1 MVNGNVPLPHGGGAM
16 GSSRPV
22 MSPSLHR
29 RFVSSP
35 RLTQSIVA
43 SKNPYHQSPP
53 SSASMNKS
61 SRSSAQSGKGL
72 LGKISPKVSSASS
85 ASNNIRK
92 EKRQKAELYGTL
104 PKPKRKPQSQ
114 PGKPGRELPKTPTD
128 KKPSLPKIDKPEK
141 RISRTNSPVK
151 KVSQS
156 SVKSNEDVEQ
166 EQEKD
171 TNQDEQVVDV
181 VTETPKEQ
189 NVSAA
194 PSRKASTVVDLDNVP
209 VPASLSRQGD
219 SRSTSPGSKIERDS
233 LSPEPKG
240 YYKFT
245 HDRDAVVNHT
255 GKVFEHMDIVRH
267 GYNAFFS
274 IQKTNPFEDSAPK
287 QDKDENFNN
296 IQAEAEKIVNTIEH
310 SREKTPSV
318 INASRKSESRATSVA
333 NEIDNVVQNVSRSTS
348 VAENNSIRQSRSPST
363 VHQESPAQSRTTS
376 VAESRRSQTPQRS
389 RNISQV
395 STVSEV
401 ASVKD
406 SQVITSSNMH
416 LKPLWYFYIS
426 HFSLHV
432 HISNFNFFLH

>member
-16 GSSRPV
+16 GSARPV

-35 RLTQSIVA
+35 KLTQSIVA

-53 SSASMNKS
+53 SSANKS
-61 SRSSAQSGKGL
+61 SRSSTQSGGKGPI
-72 LGKISPKVSSASS
+72 GKISPKVSSASS
-85 ASNNIRK
+85 ASNYIRK
-92 EKRQKAELYGTL
+92 EQRQKAELYGTL
-104 PKPKRKPQSQ
+104 PKRKSQSQ
-114 PGKPGRELPKTPTD
+114 SGKPGRELPKTPTD
-128 KKPSLPKIDKPEK
+128 KKPSLPKLTKPEK

-151 KVSQS
+151 KVSTS
-156 SVKSNEDVEQ
+156 SIKSNEEVSQELEKDLNKVEPEVEDVE
-166 EQEKD
+166 EKH
-171 TNQDEQVVDV
+171 
-181 VTETPKEQ
+181 KED

-194 PSRKASTVVDLDNVP
+194 PSRKTSTVIDLDNVP

-219 SRSTSPGSKIERDS
+219 SRSTSPGAQMDRDS
-233 LSPEPKG
+233 LSPEPPKG

-245 HDRDAVVNHT
+245 HEKDVVVNHT

-267 GYNAFFS
+267 GHAAFFS
-274 IQKTNPFEDSAPK
+274 IHKTNPFEEISSTQK

-348 VAENNSIRQSRSPST
+348 VAESNSIRQSRSPST
-363 VHQESPAQSRTTS
+363 AHQESPAQSRTTS

-406 SQVITSSNMH
+406 SQVIHSSNRH
-416 LKPLWYFYIS
+416 L
-426 HFSLHV
+426 
-432 HISNFNFFLH
+432 

>member
-92 EKRQKAELYGTL
+92 EQRQKAELYGTL

-114 PGKPGRELPKTPTD
+114 PGKPARELPKTPTD

-166 EQEKD
+166 EPEKD

-181 VTETPKEQ
+181 VTEAPKEE
-189 NVSAA
+189 NRSAA

-274 IQKTNPFEDSAPK
+274 IQKSNPFEDSTQK

-296 IQAEAEKIVNTIEH
+296 IQAEAEKIVSTIEH
-310 SREKTPSV
+310 SGEQNPPLV
-318 INASRKSESRATSVA
+318 DRKSESRSTSVA
-333 NEIDNVVQNVSRSTS
+333 KEVDNVVQNVSRSTS
-348 VAENNSIRQSRSPST
+348 VAESTSIRQSRAPST
-363 VHQESPAQSRTTS
+363 DHQESPVPSRTTS
-376 VAESRRSQTPQRS
+376 VAESHQSQTPQRS
-389 RNISQV
+389 RNISQISV
-395 STVSEV
+395 ANDESHPSQTPQRSRNISQISLANEV
-401 ASVKD
+401 PSVKD
-406 SQVITSSNMH
+406 SQVVCRIIK
-416 LKPLWYFYIS
+416 LLRYI
-426 HFSLHV
+426 
-432 HISNFNFFLH
+432 I

>member
-1 MVNGNVPLPHGGGAM
+1 MIRICFL
-16 GSSRPV
+16 
-22 MSPSLHR
+22 
-29 RFVSSP
+29 
-35 RLTQSIVA
+35 
-43 SKNPYHQSPP
+43 P
-53 SSASMNKS
+53 SSSLS

-85 ASNNIRK
+85 ASNTIRK
-92 EKRQKAELYGTL
+92 EQRQKAELYGTL

-114 PGKPGRELPKTPTD
+114 SGKPGRELPKTPTD

-166 EQEKD
+166 EPEKD

-181 VTETPKEQ
+181 VTETPTEE
-189 NVSAA
+189 NRSAA

-274 IQKTNPFEDSAPK
+274 IQKSNPFEDSTPK

-296 IQAEAEKIVNTIEH
+296 IQAEAEKIVSTIED
-310 SREKTPSV
+310 SREQNPSV
-318 INASRKSESRATSVA
+318 IDRKSESRSTSVA
-333 NEIDNVVQNVSRSTS
+333 KEVDNVVQNASRSTS
-348 VAENNSIRQSRSPST
+348 VAESTSIRQSRAPST
-363 VHQESPAQSRTTS
+363 VHQESPVQSRTTS
-376 VAESRRSQTPQRS
+376 VAESHRSQTPQRS
-389 RNISQV
+389 RNISQI
-395 STVSEV
+395 SV
-401 ASVKD
+401 ANEIENHPSQTRQRSRNISQISVANEISSVKD
-406 SQVITSSNMH
+406 SQVILT
-416 LKPLWYFYIS
+416 LY
-426 HFSLHV
+426 
-432 HISNFNFFLH
+432 

>member
-16 GSSRPV
+16 GSARPV

-35 RLTQSIVA
+35 KLTQSIVA

-85 ASNNIRK
+85 ASNYIRK
-92 EKRQKAELYGTL
+92 EQRQKAELYGTL
-104 PKPKRKPQSQ
+104 PKRKTQSQ
-114 PGKPGRELPKTPTD
+114 AGKTGRELPKTPTD
-128 KKPSLPKIDKPEK
+128 KKPSLPKINKPEK

-156 SVKSNEDVEQ
+156 SVKSNEDVDQ
-166 EQEKD
+166 EPEKD
-171 TNQDEQVVDV
+171 SNQDEQVVDV
-181 VTETPKEQ
+181 VTEAPKEE
-189 NVSAA
+189 NKSAA
-194 PSRKASTVVDLDNVP
+194 PSRKASAVVDLDNVP

-274 IQKTNPFEDSAPK
+274 IQKTNPFEDSSPK

-296 IQAEAEKIVNTIEH
+296 IQAEAEKIVSTIEH
-310 SREKTPSV
+310 STEQNPSV
-318 INASRKSESRATSVA
+318 IDRKSESRSTSVA
-333 NEIDNVVQNVSRSTS
+333 KEIDNVVQNASRSTS
-348 VAENNSIRQSRSPST
+348 VAESNSVRQSRAPST
-363 VHQESPAQSRTTS
+363 VHQESPVPSRTTS
-376 VAESRRSQTPQRS
+376 VAESHPSQTPQRS
-389 RNISQV
+389 RNISQISV
-395 STVSEV
+395 TNDESHPSQTPQRSRNISQISV
-401 ASVKD
+401 ANEISSVKD
-406 SQVITSSNMH
+406 SQVI
-416 LKPLWYFYIS
+416 LPVY
-426 HFSLHV
+426 
-432 HISNFNFFLH
+432 

>member
-1 MVNGNVPLPHGGGAM
+1 MVSCRSSRIQSHSAKSGNSSISRFSEITIEERKDRISAMITEIYNSVPMSRAHYGQGGRSLHDSMKKYASMDHVSDVGSIITTGATAIPARMVNGNVPLPHGGGAM

-85 ASNNIRK
+85 ASNCIRK
-92 EKRQKAELYGTL
+92 EQRQKAELYGTL
-104 PKPKRKPQSQ
+104 PKPKTQTQ
-114 PGKPGRELPKTPTD
+114 AGKPGRELPKTPTE
-128 KKPSLPKIDKPEK
+128 KKPSLPKINKPEK

-156 SVKSNEDVEQ
+156 SVKSNEEVEQ
-166 EQEKD
+166 EPEKD

-181 VTETPKEQ
+181 VTETPKEE
-189 NVSAA
+189 NKSAE
-194 PSRKASTVVDLDNVP
+194 PSRKPSTVVDLDNVT

-245 HDRDAVVNHT
+245 HDRDAVVNHP

-267 GYNAFFS
+267 GFNAFFS
-274 IQKTNPFEDSAPK
+274 IQKTNPFE
-287 QDKDENFNN
+287 
-296 IQAEAEKIVNTIEH
+296 
-310 SREKTPSV
+310 
-318 INASRKSESRATSVA
+318 ES
-333 NEIDNVVQNVSRSTS
+333 I
-348 VAENNSIRQSRSPST
+348 
-363 VHQESPAQSRTTS
+363 
-376 VAESRRSQTPQRS
+376 
-389 RNISQV
+389 
-395 STVSEV
+395 
-401 ASVKD
+401 
-406 SQVITSSNMH
+406 
-416 LKPLWYFYIS
+416 
-426 HFSLHV
+426 
-432 HISNFNFFLH
+432 